1 MNKGKRLGLI
11 IGTVILSIIL
21 VVTFSTVAV
30 KSTTVKK
37 SVELGNKYIAE
48 GNYKEAI
55 IAFEKAINIDTKNK
69 DVKETLDVLYIYE
82 EIDEL
87 VIAGDLTVA
96 QEKLEEI
103 KDMPKFDIIKD
114 MVENIKENIEEELLS
129 NGMGNSI
136 ENIISG
142 GNVAYK
148 GDYVFYSNPK
158 DEGKLYKMNIE
169 TGESLKIA
177 DEFATNINVYND
189 YVYYTD
195 YDDYHNTPDNKAV
208 KRLKFDGSEEEILLT
223 ESDDSFY
230 NNMQIIDNY
239 LYYDC
244 NYDPLE
250 DFPFYYSA
258 DIYKMDLDTLEKSE
272 VITGINPTWIINK
285 TSSGELDLYITQRY
299 RIYGY
304 RDINGV
310 NEQIDI
316 HGGLWNAEVAGINS
330 ENIYYNTLHLND
342 AFTYY
347 NGYETSGMGVTKLQT
362 ESSEVFKGS
371 ELASNNYKILADDC
385 FYVNNNGTLYSID
398 LSNGNESMIKKLYN
412 SMDEYRDESLF
423 EVKGYLAY
431 FNENNQLTI
440 DKDIIV
446 KKMNNNSDETVVE
459 EENNNKNI
467 IIDDSEIINILNE
480 GLNFQEQY
488 LFSSSNINPNI
499 KYKQDNIEYLMYIG
513 NENNKD
519 DILNK
524 CKNYY
529 SEETCNTILKLFIEV
544 DGILYRRAGNGGWG
558 ETVISILNKETY
570 DNTIKLLLETIT
582 EGEERQINA
591 TLKFEN
597 NKWVIDEYDALLIDK
612 NW

>member
-1 MNKGKRLGLI
+1 MNKSKRLGII
-11 IGTVILSIIL
+11 IGTAILSIIL
-21 VVTFSTVAV
+21 VVAFSTVAV
-30 KSTTVKK
+30 RSTTVKRT
-37 SVELGNKYIAE
+37 VELGNKYISE

-55 IAFEKAINIDTKNK
+55 IAFEKAINIDSKNT
-69 DVKETLDVLYIYE
+69 DVKETLDILYIYK
-82 EIDEL
+82 EIDQL
-87 VIAGDLTVA
+87 VIAGDLTSA

-114 MVENIKENIEEELLS
+114 MVENIKENIEEELFT

-208 KRLKFDGSEEEILLT
+208 KRIKFDGSEEEILLT

-244 NYDPLE
+244 NFDPLE
-250 DFPFYYSA
+250 DFSFYYSA
-258 DIYKMDLDTLEKSE
+258 DIYKMDLDTLETSE

-299 RIYGY
+299 GIYGY

-316 HGGLWNAEVAGINS
+316 HGELWNAEVVGINS

-371 ELASNNYKILADDC
+371 ELAINNYKILADDC

-412 SMDEYRDESLF
+412 SIEEYRDESLF

-431 FNENNQLTI
+431 FNENNELTI

-446 KKMNNNSDETVVE
+446 KKMNNKEDVVE
-459 EENNNKNI
+459 ESIGEDKELLLREQELMDIIAYVKDEVGKYTGNQVVFYEFDSENNIYSFINQY
-467 IIDDSEIINILNE
+467 IDSALGYDYNANTGEIICSNQ
-480 GLNFQEQY
+480 GLFYVINDNFRNVTDTTYFTKEESDEYVALLRDVYSREENKVYEPSLEIQKLLESKISDCIDY
-488 LFSSSNINPNI
+488 LI
-499 KYKQDNIEYLMYIG
+499 
-513 NENNKD
+513 
-519 DILNK
+519 
-524 CKNYY
+524 
-529 SEETCNTILKLFIEV
+529 SEDELVSI
-544 DGILYRRAGNGGWG
+544 DGI
-558 ETVISILNKETY
+558 
-570 DNTIKLLLETIT
+570 
-582 EGEERQINA
+582 
-591 TLKFEN
+591 
-597 NKWVIDEYDALLIDK
+597 
-612 NW
+612 